1 MIRLIID
8 GQEADLLNDEF
19 TWNMQCANFFSFDTR
34 QFSCSDVMYL
44 PMSTNNNEIFD
55 YAGMVGSVSGRP
67 QRAYEEVEVL
77 VEGVPIVR
85 HAKGYLMGV
94 YNDTYKFAFH
104 EETKDVYHWLN
115 LYKLSDI
122 IGNKLN
128 HSKNKDVIANI
139 TRVYA
144 DWQASE
150 MEGYYTNG
158 YIYPVAGYGGDTF
171 IDGKYNFYYAPPSI
185 YIPWV
190 FNEVTRMS
198 GQRFEGSFFNSEM
211 FKTLF
216 ITTSQ
221 VLNTGEPKGV
231 LVSFK
236 GDSNTYRGGDSS
248 KRIDNNSIESYMEI
262 NNPRNPSQIFKK
274 REKTP
279 FYTMPS
285 DSFGSWDLNLSGI
298 VQGGSD
304 PDRGITYVEIYK
316 NDDINPICSTANGV
330 GGYITEWEY
339 AAGRQ
344 GVTGGWAFTIKI
356 PDYLSAGDRLYV
368 RLRYINKK
376 TRGTVPEGNIGA
388 YRIDFKIEQ
397 TSMQNVNKMVSDLS
411 MLDLFKELMIMFG
424 LTAMK
429 LDIDDPVQHFFTIDE
444 RLNEAPLIDW
454 TDQFVR
460 VTNLEFHVPT
470 ASYAR
475 RNHFLYK
482 KYDEQENKQFGADGV
497 MVINDDLLAFKKE
510 REGKFFAGIDS
521 DKRTNYNTYPPL
533 DEFFFWEKE
542 IKEKN
547 EGGQKKIEVEYKS
560 KDNRFH
566 IFNVYWTGYDD
577 VVSTAEGIISGGD
590 FNSESFSFHPC
601 LSTFNGMRWDSLIKI
616 YYGNFNN
623 VLNHMR
629 VYTCEM
635 NLTALDIHQFNFF
648 KRIYIMQLGGI
659 FLPNKITFKAHGL
672 AVVELI
678 KIEPIE

>member
-128 HSKNKDVIANI
+128 HNKNKDVIANI

-198 GQRFEGSFFNSEM
+198 GQRFEGSFFNSKM

-231 LVSFK
+231 LVQFEQTNIK
-236 GDSNTYRGGDSS
+236 GGTS
-248 KRIDNNSIESYMEI
+248 KKADGLEAVEAYLTI
-262 NNPRNPSQIFKK
+262 NNPRHPSYFNKV
-274 REKTP
+274 ENKTP
-279 FYTMPS
+279 FLQMPS
-285 DSFGSWDLNLSGI
+285 DSTGSWDFVISGRI
-298 VQGGSD
+298 QGNSTLR
-304 PDRGITYVEIYK
+304 PDIEIYK
-316 NDDINPICSTANGV
+316 NDDVTPICKGS
-330 GGYITEWEY
+330 
-339 AAGRQ
+339 
-344 GVTGGWAFTIKI
+344 TGGIYIEEFRNTNTNGWVFSIKI
-356 PDYLSAGDRLYV
+356 PDLLSANDRVFV
-368 RLRYINKK
+368 RLLLAGGRLENTYI
-376 TRGTVPEGNIGA
+376 GTPEI
-388 YRIDFKIEQ
+388 RFKIEQ

-424 LTAMK
+424 LTPMK
-429 LDIDDPVQHFFTIDE
+429 LDIDDPVQHFFTVDE

-497 MVINDDLLAFKKE
+497 MVINDDLLTFKKE

-566 IFNVYWTGYDD
+566 IFNVYWTGYDN
-577 VVSTAEGIISGGD
+577 VVSTTEGIISGGD
-590 FNSESFSFHPC
+590 FNSDTFSFHPC
-601 LSTFNGMRWDSLIKI
+601 LSTFSGIRWDSLIKS

>member
-128 HSKNKDVIANI
+128 HNKNKDVIANI

-198 GQRFEGSFFNSEM
+198 GQRFEGSFFNSKM

-231 LVSFK
+231 LVQFEQTNIK
-236 GDSNTYRGGDSS
+236 GGTS
-248 KRIDNNSIESYMEI
+248 KKADGLEAVEAYLTI
-262 NNPRNPSQIFKK
+262 NNPRHPSYFNKV
-274 REKTP
+274 ENKTP
-279 FYTMPS
+279 FLQMPS
-285 DSFGSWDLNLSGI
+285 DSTGSWDFVISGRI
-298 VQGGSD
+298 QGNSTLR
-304 PDRGITYVEIYK
+304 PDIEIYK
-316 NDDINPICSTANGV
+316 NDDVTPICKGS
-330 GGYITEWEY
+330 
-339 AAGRQ
+339 
-344 GVTGGWAFTIKI
+344 TGGIYIEEFRNTNTNGWVFSIKI
-356 PDYLSAGDRLYV
+356 PDLLSANDRVFV
-368 RLRYINKK
+368 RLLLAGGRLENTYI
-376 TRGTVPEGNIGA
+376 GTPEI
-388 YRIDFKIEQ
+388 RFKIEQ

-424 LTAMK
+424 LTPMK
-429 LDIDDPVQHFFTIDE
+429 LDIDDPVQHFFTVDE

-601 LSTFNGMRWDSLIKI
+601 LSTFNGMKWDSLIKS

>member
-128 HSKNKDVIANI
+128 HSKNADVITSTSQA
-139 TRVYA
+139 YA
-144 DWQASE
+144 IETIRDRE
-150 MEGYYTNG
+150 DNYNTGYL
-158 YIYPVAGYGGDTF
+158 YPVAEYGGDTL
-171 IDGKYNFYYAPPSI
+171 IDGAYNFYYCPPAI
-185 YIPWV
+185 HVMWI
-190 FNEVTRMS
+190 FKEVMRMS
-198 GQRFEGSFFNSEM
+198 GQRFEGSFFNSKM

-248 KRIDNNSIESYMEI
+248 KRIDRKSIESYMEI

-368 RLRYINKK
+368 RLRYINKN
-376 TRGTVPEGNIGA
+376 TSGTVPEGNIGA

-424 LTAMK
+424 LTPMK
-429 LDIDDPVQHFFTIDE
+429 LDIDDPVQHFFTVDE

-510 REGKFFAGIDS
+510 REGKFFAGVDVEKS
-521 DKRTNYNTYPPL
+521 KKLQYDNNVL
-533 DEFFFWEKE
+533 EEFHFWEKE
-542 IKEKN
+542 VKE
-547 EGGQKKIEVEYKS
+547 EGGGVKISYKP

-566 IFNVYWTGYDD
+566 IFNVTADELLFQDKGTIKGDD
-577 VVSTAEGIISGGD
+577 ININD
-590 FNSESFSFHPC
+590 FYLIPCHSSFLNLRWNKLIES
-601 LSTFNGMRWDSLIKI
+601 

>member
-128 HSKNKDVIANI
+128 HNKNKDVIANI

-231 LVSFK
+231 LVQFEQT
-236 GDSNTYRGGDSS
+236 NIEGGSS
-248 KRIDNNSIESYMEI
+248 KKADGLEAVEVYLTI
-262 NNPRNPSQIFKK
+262 NNPRHPSYFNKV
-274 REKTP
+274 ENKTP
-279 FYTMPS
+279 FLQMPS
-285 DSFGSWDLNLSGI
+285 DSTGSWDFVISGRI
-298 VQGGSD
+298 QGNSTLR
-304 PDRGITYVEIYK
+304 PDIEIYK
-316 NDDINPICSTANGV
+316 NDDVTPVCKGS
-330 GGYITEWEY
+330 
-339 AAGRQ
+339 
-344 GVTGGWAFTIKI
+344 TGGIYIEEFRNTNTNGWVFSIKI
-356 PDYLSAGDRLYV
+356 PDLLSANDRVFV
-368 RLRYINKK
+368 RLLLAGGRLTNTYI
-376 TRGTVPEGNIGA
+376 GTPEI
-388 YRIDFKIEQ
+388 RFKIEQ

-424 LTAMK
+424 LTPMK
-429 LDIDDPVQHFFTIDE
+429 LDIDDPVQHFFTVDE

-497 MVINDDLLAFKKE
+497 MVINDDLLTFKKE

-577 VVSTAEGIISGGD
+577 VVLTAEGIISGGD

-601 LSTFNGMRWDSLIKI
+601 LSTFNGMRWDSLIKS

>member
-19 TWNMQCANFFSFDTR
+19 TWNMQCADFFSFDTR

-85 HAKGYLMGV
+85 HARGYLMGV

-128 HSKNKDVIANI
+128 HSKNADVITSTSQTYALETIRDREDNYNI
-139 TRVYA
+139 
-144 DWQASE
+144 
-150 MEGYYTNG
+150 GYL
-158 YIYPVAGYGGDTF
+158 YPVAEYGGDTL
-171 IDGKYNFYYAPPSI
+171 IDGAYNFYYCPPAI
-185 YIPWV
+185 HVMWI
-190 FNEVTRMS
+190 FKEVMRMS
-198 GQRFEGSFFNSEM
+198 GQRFEGSFFDSKM

-216 ITTSQ
+216 ITASQ
-221 VLNTGEPKGV
+221 VLNTGEPKGM

-316 NDDINPICSTANGV
+316 NDDVNPICSTANGV

-424 LTAMK
+424 LTPMK
-429 LDIDDPVQHFFTIDE
+429 LDIDDPVQHFFTVDE

-510 REGKFFAGIDS
+510 REGKFFAGIDIEKS
-521 DKRTNYNTYPPL
+521 KKLQYDSNVL
-533 DEFFFWEKE
+533 EEFHFWEKE
-542 IKEKN
+542 VKE
-547 EGGQKKIEVEYKS
+547 EGGGLKISYKP

-566 IFNVYWTGYDD
+566 IFNVTADELLFQDKGTIKGDD
-577 VVSTAEGIISGGD
+577 ININD
-590 FNSESFSFHPC
+590 FYLIPCHSSFLNLRWNKLIES
-601 LSTFNGMRWDSLIKI
+601 

>member
-8 GQEADLLNDEF
+8 GQEADLLNDDF
-19 TWNMQCANFFSFDTR
+19 TWNMQCADFFSFDTR

-128 HSKNKDVIANI
+128 HNKNKDVIANI

-198 GQRFEGSFFNSEM
+198 GQRFEGSFFNSKM

-231 LVSFK
+231 LVQFEQTNIK
-236 GDSNTYRGGDSS
+236 DGTS
-248 KRIDNNSIESYMEI
+248 KKANGLEAVEAYLTI
-262 NNPRNPSQIFKK
+262 NNPRHPSYFNKV
-274 REKTP
+274 ENKTP
-279 FYTMPS
+279 FLQMPS
-285 DSFGSWDLNLSGI
+285 DSTGSWDFVISGRI
-298 VQGGSD
+298 QGNSTLR
-304 PDRGITYVEIYK
+304 PDIEIYK
-316 NDDINPICSTANGV
+316 NDDVTPICKGSAGGIYIEEFRDTNTNGWV
-330 GGYITEWEY
+330 
-339 AAGRQ
+339 
-344 GVTGGWAFTIKI
+344 FSIKI
-356 PDYLSAGDRLYV
+356 PDLLSANDRVFV
-368 RLRYINKK
+368 RLLLAGGRLENTYI
-376 TRGTVPEGNIGA
+376 GTPEI
-388 YRIDFKIEQ
+388 RFKIEQ

-424 LTAMK
+424 LTPMK
-429 LDIDDPVQHFFTIDE
+429 LDIDDPVQHFFTVDE

-497 MVINDDLLAFKKE
+497 MVINDDLLTFKKE

-566 IFNVYWTGYDD
+566 IFNVYWTGYDN
-577 VVSTAEGIISGGD
+577 VVSTTEGIISGGD
-590 FNSESFSFHPC
+590 FNSDTFSFHPC
-601 LSTFNGMRWDSLIKI
+601 LSTFSGIRWDSLIKS